1 MKIYVNTEEE
11 KQELLNQSKYIHD
24 FLEVV
29 KYKNEKGKKKTKWIG
44 LDSNKAN
51 TLMHIYM
58 SPDIIVVEDDSKKI

>member
-29 KYKNEKGKKKTKWIG
+29 KYKNKKGKKKTKWIG

-58 SPDIIVVEDDSKKI
+58 SADIIVVEDDSKKI